1 MIDIIVPPV
10 VQVVPLSGINE
21 DSRKPYM
28 IDNQIVK
35 KLVQVQVGP
44 PTTNL
49 NVLIY
54 NLLRF
59 NFYIKTS
66 LGYYNRVLKFVI

>member
-44 PTTNL
+44 P
-49 NVLIY
+49 
-54 NLLRF
+54 
-59 NFYIKTS
+59 
-66 LGYYNRVLKFVI
+66 LKPFVMRGFLFR

>member
-44 PTTNL
+44 
-49 NVLIY
+49 
-54 NLLRF
+54 
-59 NFYIKTS
+59 
-66 LGYYNRVLKFVI
+66 LK

>member
-21 DSRKPYM
+21 DSRKPYT